1 MTKNIDEYD
10 HPHPGIRMY
19 YSIILYSYWLIKL
32 YGENEK
38 VLTILESG
46 SHAVVAYE
54 KQVLETNELRECYY
68 SVAYT
73 AKGVQHLMNLHN
85 GWQEVVDYYNQYA
98 YIPIEKMERIDGL
111 LVSLDESGSFIRQ

>member
-1 MTKNIDEYD
+1 M
-10 HPHPGIRMY
+10 
-19 YSIILYSYWLIKL
+19 LIKL
-32 YGENEK
+32 HGENEK
-38 VLTILESG
+38 VLAILESG

-54 KQVLETNELRECYY
+54 KQVLETNELRKCYY

-85 GWQEVVDYYNQYA
+85 GWQELVDYYKQYA

-111 LVSLDESGSFIRQ
+111 LASLDESGSFIRQ